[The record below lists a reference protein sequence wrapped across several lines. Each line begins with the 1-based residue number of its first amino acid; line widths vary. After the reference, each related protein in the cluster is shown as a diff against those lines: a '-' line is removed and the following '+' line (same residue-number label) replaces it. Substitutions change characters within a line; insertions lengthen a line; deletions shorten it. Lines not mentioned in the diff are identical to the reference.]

1 MQNRNPVTDVANITS
16 QAIFSVCLMSLAGP
30 NSFHV
35 CVLSCFSPVRLF
47 ATPWTAAHQAPLS
60 LGFSR
65 QEHCSGLPR
74 PPLEGLPHPCLMRLP
89 ALAERVLTTDTTW
102 EARNFEWCECYR
114 SLSMGFLRQESCIG
128 LSCPPPGDLP
138 DPGIEPIR
146 CLAPSHPVAS
156 PAGGLGTLPYARS
169 TELSLPT
176 K

>member
-1 MQNRNPVTDVANITS
+1 MGNLRGLKLTRTK
-16 QAIFSVCLMSLAGP
+16 SLQ
-30 NSFHV
+30 
-35 CVLSCFSPVRLF
+35 SCPTL

-114 SLSMGFLRQESCIG
+114 SLSMGFLRQESCSG

-138 DPGIEPIR
+138 DPGIN
-146 CLAPSHPVAS
+146 PVSLVS
-156 PAGGLGTLPYARS
+156 PPLAGGFFTTSATWEIGTPGVHPKLALS
-169 TELSLPT
+169 TRAH
-176 K
+176 